1 MIRIL
6 DNSYTDYEKRCLL
19 NLWNI
24 MLLERDIHCAYYT
37 VGCDNCGLKRLCADL
52 DATYKWLEKK
62 YGED

>member
-1 MIRIL
+1 MK
-6 DNSYTDYEKRCLL
+6 KRCLL
-19 NLWNI
+19 NLWNT
-24 MLLERDIHCAYYT
+24 MLLARDIHCEYYT

>member
-1 MIRIL
+1 
-6 DNSYTDYEKRCLL
+6 
-19 NLWNI
+19 
-24 MLLERDIHCAYYT
+24 MLQERDIHCKRRS